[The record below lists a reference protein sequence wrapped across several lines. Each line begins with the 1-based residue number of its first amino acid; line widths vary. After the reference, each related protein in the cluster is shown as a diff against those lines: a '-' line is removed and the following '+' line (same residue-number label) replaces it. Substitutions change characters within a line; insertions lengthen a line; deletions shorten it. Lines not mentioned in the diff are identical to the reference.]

1 MKVLA
6 IAPEPFHTPRGTPI
20 SVYYRTLVAAEQ
32 GTRIDPLTHG
42 EGADVAIPGARIV
55 RIIIAPATRLMHRL

>member
-1 MKVLA
+1 M
-6 IAPEPFHTPRGTPI
+6 PRGTPI